1 MFVLLS
7 NGLQQVSV
15 ILRTIWTKFGAEPQ
29 LRAPFLAAGRGVSH
43 DRFDADLLESFSHF
57 FHLAGA
63 PFAVYDHAAD
73 HVVRETFPADAGKA
87 FGQRC
92 EDAVVRIVQGPARPA
107 FQP

>member
-57 FHLAGA
+57 FHLARA
-63 PFAVYDHAAD
+63 PSTHSNMSASRPFTTMLRNILVAAAVP
-73 HVVRETFPADAGKA
+73 TFS
-87 FGQRC
+87 
-92 EDAVVRIVQGPARPA
+92 EITSSRIP
-107 FQP
+107 